1 MVLLLYARAYN
12 VSAWGRCWIGR
23 EPKQEKNLTHD
34 YHHLM
39 SGFGSRADIT
49 SRRLKTQSLS
59 VCVAC
64 LYWAVWTLGK
74 VIFVYILVHYHPTVV
89 NKNEVTLK
97 VDCPSR
103 TTQPKSFIF
112 FPLLRIFCPRLLWF
126 IIHKPYSYQ
135 QYIYIYIGKHSNFV
149 FWIL

>member
-1 MVLLLYARAYN
+1 MALLLCARAN
-12 VSAWGRCWIGR
+12 SVSAWGRCWIGR
-23 EPKQEKNLTHD
+23 EPKQEKDLTHD

-39 SGFGSRADIT
+39 PGFGSLADIT

-64 LYWAVWTLGK
+64 LYREAVWTLGK
-74 VIFVYILVHYHPTVV
+74 GIYILVHCHPTVV
-89 NKNEVTLK
+89 SKNELTLK

-103 TTQPKSFIF
+103 TTHSKSFIF

-126 IIHKPYSYQ
+126 IVHKPYSYQ
-135 QYIYIYIGKHSNFV
+135 Q
-149 FWIL
+149 